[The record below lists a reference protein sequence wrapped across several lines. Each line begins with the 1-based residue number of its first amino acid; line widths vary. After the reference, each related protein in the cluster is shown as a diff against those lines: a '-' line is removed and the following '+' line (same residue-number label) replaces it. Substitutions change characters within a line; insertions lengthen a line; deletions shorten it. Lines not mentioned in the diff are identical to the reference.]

1 MSSVLRRLC
10 GITLSCLDYFTVL
23 EIICLVFALTF
34 FYIISAIKYKIRG
47 SLKLESSGGKKSL
60 NHLNTSGSLVFV
72 YGVVLLGIGFL
83 SAIICETCYF
93 CND

>member
-1 MSSVLRRLC
+1 MWHHTELSGLLYSIRNYLPCLC
-10 GITLSCLDYFTVL
+10 LN
-23 EIICLVFALTF
+23 F

-93 CND
+93 CNG